1 MFLNPASFCAE
12 RMYLVSS
19 DFDSLYR
26 RLSDTRKRQAEAL
39 ADSDKQIF
47 ALDRLMG
54 KTVQNDLVE
63 ELAKPPRK

>member
-1 MFLNPASFCAE
+1 M
-12 RMYLVSS
+12 SS

-39 ADSDKQIF
+39 ADSDRQIA

-54 KTVQNDLVE
+54 KDKQG
-63 ELAKPPRK
+63 ELPIPPVRK